1 MATKRVETLHREN
14 VKKMTDEELTVELNE
29 LRSKLFTLRSQAV
42 TEKVEDHSSYG
53 KQKRGIARVLT
64 ELSSRRAKS
73 GGKPVPAAATAKPA
87 PARKPAPRKSAAK
100 AATK

>member
-1 MATKRVETLHREN
+1 MASKREEIQHRES
-14 VKKMTDEELTVELNE
+14 VKKMTDEELSVEPDQ

-42 TEKVEDHSSYG
+42 TEKVEDHSGYG

-64 ELSSRRAKS
+64 EQNARRAKS
-73 GGKPVPAAATAKPA
+73 GGKPAAAAVKPA
-87 PARKPAPRKSAAK
+87 PARKPAPRKTAK